1 VLVFSW
7 SIGRAAGADEKRPS
21 IAVVPVGVEGKL
33 SSEARERLERRLVDG
48 LKRGDLTVTDPA
60 STSEKAPSAAS
71 CAEAKCVADLTKKA
85 GVDLAVITSVTVDGR
100 DYRVTMEIF
109 DDSGRSVA
117 RVSEACRVCGL
128 EEVGELI
135 SDEAATLSAKIGSL
149 VHGQPVILVSSEPPG
164 ARVRVDGKLAGTT
177 PATLELAPGQHTL
190 RVGKPGF
197 IAQERK
203 IDMLVGVREEI
214 SLRLQAEPST
224 NAVLVLKSAPTG
236 AEVHVDGEL
245 AGTTPLEYPVKPGR
259 HKVRVALSGYRGE
272 TREVVVVP
280 DEREQV
286 GFNLSPAGRA
296 ATIWGAVSAGAGLAS
311 LGAGIALLAINGRE
325 DASDCTGDNVDI
337 DGDCKYRYETLPGG
351 IAATAVGAVLA
362 GVGVGL
368 LILGR
373 KRARRA
379 RASVGPGT
387 IQMAVR
393 F

>member
-1 VLVFSW
+1 VLVLTW
-7 SIGRAAGADEKRPS
+7 SIGRAAEADDKRPS
-21 IAVVPVGVEGKL
+21 IAVVPVHVQGEL
-33 SSEARERLERRLVDG
+33 ATEARARLEQRLVDG
-48 LKRGDLTVTDPA
+48 LERGSLAVSDSA
-60 STSEKAPSAAS
+60 RTSEKAPSAAGCRS
-71 CAEAKCVADLTKKA
+71 AECVADLTRKA
-85 GVDLAVITSVTVDGR
+85 GVEFAVITTVTVDGR
-100 DYRVTMEIF
+100 DYRVSMEIF
-109 DDSGRSVA
+109 NASGKSVA
-117 RVSEACRVCGL
+117 QVSEACRVCGL
-128 EEVGELI
+128 EEVGELV

-149 VHGQPVILVSSEPPG
+149 VRGPPVIVVRSEPPG

-177 PATLELAPGQHTL
+177 PATLELAPGKHTL
-190 RVGKPGF
+190 RLGKPGF

-203 IDMLVGVREEI
+203 LEMVAGVREEI
-214 SLRLQAEPST
+214 SVRLQVEPDT
-224 NAVLVLKSAPTG
+224 NAVLLLKSAPTG

-259 HKVRVALSGYRGE
+259 HKVRVALVGYRGE

-286 GFNLSPAGRA
+286 GFNLAPAGRA
-296 ATIWGAVSAGAGLAS
+296 ATIWGAVSTGTGLAS

-325 DASDCTGDNVDI
+325 DTSDCSGDNVDI

-351 IAATAVGAVLA
+351 IAATAVGAVLT

-368 LILGR
+368 LIHGR

-387 IQMAVR
+387 LQVAVR